1 MKIKRHFLVTFL
13 VLFSLSAYTQDC
25 KMYFPEN
32 VNSVREMTNYDK
44 KDRMTGRVVQE
55 ILDKDV
61 SGGDVTLTVAT
72 VIYGEDDEELHN
84 SEVKVGCSDGVFK
97 IDMRDYVGELIKQY
111 ESMEV
116 ELKGDNLLIPSD
128 LSSGD
133 ELPDG
138 NVNIKVSNSG
148 ITMVN
153 MDVTIKNRKVE
164 GQEEITTEA
173 GTFDCYKISYDSEAK
188 TNLFTVTTGG
198 VEWLSPGVG
207 VVKSESYNKK
217 GKLTAYSLLTKL
229 EK

>member
-13 VLFSLSAYTQDC
+13 VLFSLSAYPQDC

-173 GTFDCYKISYDSEAK
+173 GTFDCYKISYE
-188 TNLFTVTTGG
+188 
-198 VEWLSPGVG
+198 
-207 VVKSESYNKK
+207 
-217 GKLTAYSLLTKL
+217 
-229 EK
+229 